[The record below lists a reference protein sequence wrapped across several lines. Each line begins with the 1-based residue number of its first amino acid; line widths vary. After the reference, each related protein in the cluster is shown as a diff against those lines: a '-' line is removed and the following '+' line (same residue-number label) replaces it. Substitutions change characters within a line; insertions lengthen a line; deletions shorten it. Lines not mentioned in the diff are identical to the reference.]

1 MLTGK
6 LFSTVVCSLRP
17 AICTLQ
23 EKKKQFVK
31 LHKLQKKPHWWS
43 GTKANRTEF
52 KTQKHTQTL
61 VAFH

>member
-23 EKKKQFVK
+23 EKKSNLQNSTSFKRNHTGGLEQKQIELSLK
-31 LHKLQKKPHWWS
+31 HKNTH
-43 GTKANRTEF
+43 
-52 KTQKHTQTL
+52 KH
-61 VAFH
+61 